1 MKKFCKRMVAVGI
14 FGMLLIGMLW
24 RTNNIL
30 RVKGFSAGYSMETFY
45 RQTSGTVDVLNLGN
59 SHMFTNVNPAIL
71 WDEYGITA
79 FNLGAGLQPL
89 WNTYF
94 YMDEALKYQTPK
106 VIVVDL
112 FGAVQTADYLTPIAR
127 P

>member
-71 WDEYGITA
+71 WDEYLLRHLIWAQGYNHYGIHI
-79 FNLGAGLQPL
+79 FI
-89 WNTYF
+89 W
-94 YMDEALKYQTPK
+94 M
-106 VIVVDL
+106 
-112 FGAVQTADYLTPIAR
+112 R
-127 P
+127 H